1 MKLTCYEWTV
11 YNAIK
16 NLIESEDFYCVHV
29 KGIYGE
35 VDDRL
40 TFPQVKG
47 LVGSLVKKGAV
58 AEVEP
63 NHFEHLTV

>member
-1 MKLTCYEWTV
+1 MKLTCYEWAV

-16 NLIESEDFYCVHV
+16 SLIEGEDIYCVHV

-35 VDDRL
+35 VDDRFTL
-40 TFPQVKG
+40 PQVKG
-47 LVGSLVKKGAV
+47 LVGSLVKKGAI

-63 NHFEHLTV
+63 NHFEHLDV